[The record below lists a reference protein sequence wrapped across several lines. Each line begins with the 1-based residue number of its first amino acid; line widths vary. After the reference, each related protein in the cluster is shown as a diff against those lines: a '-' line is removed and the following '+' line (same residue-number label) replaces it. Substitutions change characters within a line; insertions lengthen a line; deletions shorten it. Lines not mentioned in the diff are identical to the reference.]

1 MQLLTTSNYKTL
13 KGERMGVMTGILHL
27 APHYLSGY
35 NVCSMASEGCSSSCL
50 NTAGRGAF
58 STTQQARIRRTKLFF
73 EEREMF
79 MNMLRKDIETLRKR
93 AQAKRM
99 ITAVRLNGT
108 SDIDWRRFGIFE
120 AYPDVQFYDYTKVYR
135 RMVEPRPS
143 NYHLTFSRS
152 ECNDSEAVKVLGQKG
167 NVAVVFKELPDF
179 WNGYKVIAGDDTD
192 IRFGDEEG
200 VVIGLLAKGKAR
212 KDTTGFVVTNL
223 NTK

>member
-1 MQLLTTSNYKTL
+1 MNLLTTSNYKTL

-27 APHYLSGY
+27 APYNLSGM
-35 NVCSMASEGCSSSCL
+35 NVCPMASQGCASSCL

-58 STTQQARIRRTKLFF
+58 STTQQARIRRTKMFF

-79 MNMLRKDIETLRKR
+79 IALLRKDIETLRKK
-93 AQAKRM
+93 AQAKGM
-99 ITAVRLNGT
+99 IAAVRLNGT

-152 ECNDSEAVKVLGQKG
+152 ECNESDAIKVLGSRG

-179 WNGYKVIAGDDTD
+179 WNGYKVI
-192 IRFGDEEG
+192 FGDESDVRFEDEQG

-212 KDTTGFVVTNL
+212 KDNSGFVVTI
-223 NTK
+223 

>member
-1 MQLLTTSNYKTL
+1 MHLLTTSNYKTL

-27 APHYLSGY
+27 APYNLSGM
-35 NVCSMASEGCSSSCL
+35 NVCPMASQGCASSCL

-58 STTQQARIRRTKLFF
+58 STTQQARIRRTKMFF
-73 EEREMF
+73 EEREKF
-79 MNMLRKDIETLRKR
+79 MALLRKDIETLRKK
-93 AQAKRM
+93 AQAKGM
-99 ITAVRLNGT
+99 IAAVRLNGT

-152 ECNDSEAVKVLGQKG
+152 ECNESDAIKVLGSRG

-179 WNGYKVIAGDDTD
+179 WNGYKVI
-192 IRFGDEEG
+192 FGDESDVRFEDEQG

-212 KDTTGFVVTNL
+212 KDNSGFVVTI
-223 NTK
+223 